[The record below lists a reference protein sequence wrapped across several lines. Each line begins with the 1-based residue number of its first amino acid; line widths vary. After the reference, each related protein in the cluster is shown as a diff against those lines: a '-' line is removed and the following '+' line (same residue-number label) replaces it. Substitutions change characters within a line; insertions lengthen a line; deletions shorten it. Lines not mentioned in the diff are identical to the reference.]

1 MVDDGFWW
9 LLMVDDGFWWLLMVD
24 YDDDDDGRDGMKI
37 STLYESNSFVAF
49 TPLYASNLVKCPI
62 LQGCLNPW
70 LYVSET

>member
-9 LLMVDDGFWWLLMVD
+9 LLMVDDD
-24 YDDDDDGRDGMKI
+24 DDDDDDDGRDGMKI

-49 TPLYASNLVKCPI
+49 APLYASNLVKCPS

-70 LYVSET
+70 L